1 MIKTTGHLTG
11 HYDIVVVMK
20 TKARTISATEFK
32 AKCLSIFDH
41 LDSNGIIV
49 EKRGKPIAKVTPI
62 RINNSDW
69 IGSMKGEIQI
79 LGDIMS
85 TGIKWDAES

>member
-1 MIKTTGHLTG
+1 
-11 HYDIVVVMK
+11 MK
-20 TKARTISATEFK
+20 TKTRTISATEFK
-32 AKCLSIFDH
+32 AKCLNIFDN

-49 EKRGKPIAKVTPI
+49 EKRGKPVAKITPI
-62 RINNSDW
+62 RTNSSDW
-69 IGSMKGEIQI
+69 IGSMKGEIKI

>member
-1 MIKTTGHLTG
+1 
-11 HYDIVVVMK
+11 MK
-20 TKARTISATEFK
+20 TKVPTISVTEFK

-49 EKRGKPIAKVTPI
+49 EKRGKPVAKVTPI
-62 RINNSDW
+62 KPESSEW
-69 IGSMKGEIQI
+69 IGSMKGQIQVH
-79 LGDIMS
+79 GDIMS

>member
-1 MIKTTGHLTG
+1 
-11 HYDIVVVMK
+11 MK
-20 TKARTISATEFK
+20 TRTRTISATEFK
-32 AKCLSIFDH
+32 AKCLNIFDN

-49 EKRGKPIAKVTPI
+49 EKRGKPVAKVTPI
-62 RINNSDW
+62 KDDDFEI
-69 IGSMKGEIQI
+69 IGCLKGEMEI

>member
-1 MIKTTGHLTG
+1 
-11 HYDIVVVMK
+11 MK
-20 TKARTISATEFK
+20 TKTRTISATEFK
-32 AKCLSIFDH
+32 AKCLNIFDN

-49 EKRGKPIAKVTPI
+49 EKRGKPVAKITPI
-62 RINNSDW
+62 RTNNSDW
-69 IGSMKGEIQI
+69 IGSMKGEIKI